1 MAPKVS
7 GPASLVLG
15 AALCLATSALPQ
27 PARAV
32 DDTTFGMPQD
42 ASFAY
47 MYVAKDKGFFRDQGI
62 DIKIL
67 WATGGVANAGLIGG
81 TIQYSAAIS
90 TAETA
95 IIRGAALKVI
105 FVTERKL
112 THRLWS
118 FDPAVTTLAALRG
131 KIIAIGSR
139 GDAEEFG
146 TRIFLSAKNL
156 PPDYV
161 GYTTLPDGAT
171 RTAAIIS
178 GAQPFAVL
186 TKLDEAL
193 LQHAGYLD
201 KGTIIIDFEKEMDLP
216 VGGIATSD
224 AELEK
229 HGDLTK
235 RFLKATV
242 TGMAFVQQHRPEAIA
257 IAEKYFP
264 NVPHESVALGVAD
277 LVEAATAD
285 GTISAGAISR
295 ELAVRGEVLG
305 VPPDKL
311 PPPDKVY
318 DFSWITAVNQ
328 ELKAADTATA
338 K

>member
-1 MAPKVS
+1 MALKVS
-7 GPASLVLG
+7 GAASLVMG
-15 AALCLATSALPQ
+15 AALCLATSALPG
-27 PARAV
+27 PARAI
-32 DDTTFGMPQD
+32 DDVTFAMPPD

-47 MYVAKDKGFFRDQGI
+47 MYVAKDEGFFRDEGI

-67 WATGGVANAGLIGG
+67 WATGGVANAGLMGG

-118 FDPAVTTLAALRG
+118 FDPAVTTLGALRG

-146 TRIFLSAKNL
+146 TRIFLGAKNL
-156 PPDYV
+156 PADYV
-161 GYTTLPDGAT
+161 GFTTLADGAT

-242 TGMAFVQQHRPEAIA
+242 TGMVYVQQHRPEAVA

-264 NVPHESVALGVAD
+264 NIPRESIALGVD
-277 LVEAATAD
+277 DVVEAATAD
-285 GTISAGAISR
+285 GTISAEAINR
-295 ELAVRGEVLG
+295 ELAVRREVLG
-305 VPPDKL
+305 VPADKL
-311 PPPDKVY
+311 PAPGKIY

-328 ELKAADTATA
+328 ELKSAEAATA